1 MKGGEMRIFKT
12 VMREIPENLLSV
24 FFVNTLSAV
33 AATSIVGIVSAAT
46 KEAANGKISGRLL
59 LMFAISILLFHV
71 TQIHTLVTSSIDSER
86 LIHKLRIRLFNLVR
100 KTDLVTIDRIG
111 RANVQGVL
119 TQDTQ
124 ILAEVLPMLVIG
136 FQHAIILVFLAIYLA
151 WLSPLA
157 CVLAFGLAGLTVSVR
172 FKRVHSLRALMQSAA
187 SAEGRVFDGLTEL
200 LNGFKEVRMNGP
212 RADGVIN
219 TLREAS
225 HTSRTTNSLLKAQW
239 GRNYAIIEAMLYS
252 LAGLIVFV
260 VPLFVDGFFQVAL
273 PATIAVLF
281 IAGPVSTVSFVT
293 PMLTQAELAIENIE
307 TMEKNLS
314 AAAEVAS
321 CEETGQLE
329 NDPLSIALH
338 EATLSYRDTS
348 GSPLFSV
355 GPLNAEFKAG
365 QITFITGGNG
375 SGKSTLLRLLTGLIP
390 LDSGSVLTNGIPVT
404 TEQMQD
410 YRNRISAIF
419 SDFHLSRRLYS
430 IKDPDPV
437 KISTLLERLEMH
449 DKVSVCNGSF
459 STIDLSTGQRK
470 RLALIVAELEDKQ
483 VIVLDEWAADQD
495 PHFRRIF
502 YEELLPDLKARGKI
516 VISVTHDDRWF
527 HLADR
532 IYKMNEG
539 RIEEQL

>member
-1 MKGGEMRIFKT
+1 MRLFKT
-12 VMREIPENLLSV
+12 VVREIPENLASV
-24 FFVNTLSAV
+24 LFVNTLSAI
-33 AATSIVGIVSAAT
+33 AATSIVALVSAAT
-46 KEAANGKISGRLL
+46 KEAANGRISGRLL

-71 TQIHTLVTSSIDSER
+71 TQIHILVTSSIDSER
-86 LIHKLRIRLFNLVR
+86 LIHKLRVRLFNLVR

-111 RANVQGVL
+111 RANIQGVL

-136 FQHAIILVFLAIYLA
+136 FQHGIILLFLAIYLA

-157 CVLAFGLAGLTVSVR
+157 CILAFGLAGLTVSVR
-172 FKRVHSLRALMQSAA
+172 FKRVHALRTFMQSAA
-187 SAEGRVFDGLTEL
+187 AAEGAVFNGLTEL
-200 LNGFKEVRMNGP
+200 LNGFKEVRMNGA

-225 HTSRTTNSLLKAQW
+225 HKSRTTNSLLKAQW

-260 VPLFVDGFFQVAL
+260 VPLFVAGFYEVAL

-293 PMLTQAELAIENIE
+293 PMVTQAELALENIE
-307 TMEKNLS
+307 TMENKLGT
-314 AAAEVAS
+314 AADAASIEEV
-321 CEETGQLE
+321 GHLDK
-329 NDPLSIALH
+329 DPLSIALH
-338 EATLSYRDTS
+338 DAALSYRDAS

-355 GPLNAEFKAG
+355 GPLTAEFKAG

-390 LDSGSVLTNGIPVT
+390 LDNGSIVANGIPVT
-404 TEQMQD
+404 TDQMQD

-419 SDFHLSRRLYS
+419 SDFHLSRRLYAV
-430 IKDPDPV
+430 KEPDPI
-437 KISTLLERLEMH
+437 KISTLLKRLEMH
-449 DKVSVCNGSF
+449 DKVTVRDGSF

-516 VISVTHDDRWF
+516 VICVTHDERWF
-527 HLADR
+527 HIADR

-539 RIEEQL
+539 RIEEHQL

>member
-1 MKGGEMRIFKT
+1 MRIFKT
-12 VMREIPENLLSV
+12 VVREIPENLTSV
-24 FFVNTLSAV
+24 LFINSLSAI
-33 AATSIVGIVSAAT
+33 AATSIVGVVSAAT

-59 LMFAISILLFHV
+59 LMFAISALLFHF
-71 TQIHTLVTSSIDSER
+71 TQIHILVTSSIDSER
-86 LIHKLRIRLFNLVR
+86 LIHKLRVRLFNLVR

-111 RANVQGVL
+111 RANLQGVL

-151 WLSPLA
+151 WLSPFA
-157 CVLAFGLAGLTVSVR
+157 CILAFGLAGLTVSVR
-172 FKRVHSLRALMQSAA
+172 FKRVHSLRTLMQSSAT
-187 SAEGRVFDGLTEL
+187 AEGSVFDGLTEL

-212 RADGVIN
+212 RADGVIK

-225 HTSRTTNSLLKAQW
+225 HMSRKKNSLLKAQW

-260 VPLFVDGFFQVAL
+260 VPLFVPGFYAVAL

-293 PMLTQAELAIENIE
+293 PMLTQAELALENIE
-307 TMEKNLS
+307 TMEHNLS
-314 AAAEVAS
+314 AAAEAAA
-321 CEETGQLE
+321 CEEIGQLD
-329 NDPLSIALH
+329 NDPLSIALDDV
-338 EATLSYRDTS
+338 TLSYHDAS

-355 GPLNAEFKAG
+355 GPLNAEFNVG
-365 QITFITGGNG
+365 RITFITGGNG

-390 LDSGSVLTNGIPVT
+390 LDSGFIVANDKPVT

-419 SDFHLSRRLYS
+419 SDFHLSRRLYAVT
-430 IKDPDPV
+430 DLDPV
-437 KISTLLERLEMH
+437 KISSLLERLEMQE
-449 DKVSVCNGSF
+449 KVTVRDGSF

-470 RLALIVAELEDKQ
+470 RLALIVAELEDKE
-483 VIVLDEWAADQD
+483 VFVLDEWAADQD

-516 VISVTHDDRWF
+516 IICVTHDERWF
-527 HLADR
+527 HIADR
-532 IYKMNEG
+532 VYKMNEG
-539 RIEEQL
+539 RIEEQQ

>member
-1 MKGGEMRIFKT
+1 MRIFKT
-12 VMREIPENLLSV
+12 VLREIPENLASV
-24 FFVNTLSAV
+24 LFVNSLSAV
-33 AATSIVGIVSAAT
+33 AATSIVALVSAAT
-46 KEAANGKISGRLL
+46 KEAASGRISARLL
-59 LMFAISILLFHV
+59 LMFAISSLLFHV

-86 LIHKLRIRLFNLVR
+86 LIHKLRVRLFNLVR

-111 RANVQGVL
+111 RANLQGVL

-136 FQHAIILVFLAIYLA
+136 FQHAIILVFLAIYLT
-151 WLSPLA
+151 WLSPFA
-157 CVLAFGLAGLTVSVR
+157 CILAFGLAGLTVAVR
-172 FKRVHSLRALMQSAA
+172 FKRVHSLRTLMQSAA
-187 SAEGRVFDGLTEL
+187 SAEGGVFDGLTEL

-225 HTSRTTNSLLKAQW
+225 HTSRTTNSQLKAQW

-260 VPLFVDGFFQVAL
+260 VPLFVPGFYEVAL

-293 PMLTQAELAIENIE
+293 PMLTQAELALENIE
-307 TMEKNLS
+307 TMENNLS
-314 AAAEVAS
+314 AAAEAAS
-321 CEETGQLE
+321 CEEIGQLDQ
-329 NDPLSIALH
+329 DPLSIALH
-338 EATLSYRDTS
+338 DATLSYRDTS

-355 GPLNAEFKAG
+355 GPLNAEFNAG

-390 LDSGSVLTNGIPVT
+390 LDNGSIVANGTPVT

-430 IKDPDPV
+430 VKDPDR
-437 KISTLLERLEMH
+437 KTISTLLERLEMH
-449 DKVSVCNGSF
+449 DKVSVRDGSF

-483 VIVLDEWAADQD
+483 VLVLDEWAADQD

-516 VISVTHDDRWF
+516 VICVTHDERWF
-527 HLADR
+527 HIADR

-539 RIEEQL
+539 RIEEQQKGSS

>member
-293 PMLTQAELAIENIE
+293 PMLTQAELALENIE

-314 AAAEVAS
+314 AAAEAAS
-321 CEETGQLE
+321 CEETGRLE
-329 NDPLSIALH
+329 NDTLSIALH

-437 KISTLLERLEMH
+437 KINTLLERLEMH